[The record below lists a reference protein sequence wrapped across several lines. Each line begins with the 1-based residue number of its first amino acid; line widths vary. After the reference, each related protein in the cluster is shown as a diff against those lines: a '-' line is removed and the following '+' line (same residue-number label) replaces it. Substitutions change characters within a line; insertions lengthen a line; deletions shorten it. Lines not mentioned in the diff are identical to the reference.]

1 MESPLMPRIL
11 PKFPKSNFQR
21 ILDRILHANKLA
33 DFTAFKN
40 TPEDFKTK
48 QQESF
53 QFVESTF
60 PFYIRPEH
68 HVMSLLVPGNSKGEY
83 WGDAAHFL
91 LSNKAHGFPLW
102 SEFEKQIRSTD
113 TKISCMPHIS
123 TNMTK
128 LILKH
133 EQHHQLDQA
142 DGAWFASS
150 PFVLAQLPFQP
161 VLLFQWLT
169 QSLFLLSN
177 FEMQMRYFYAIPVTA
192 RFKPHLMS
200 LHKLLKTTQ
209 RNIGF
214 LFDYLQQQVESK
226 QEIFVGNLKVFEII
240 LNGVLPFLTFWNEKN
255 GHLYVSNLI
264 MKCWEHCD
272 TDGEIFKLER
282 GSMAFKK
289 RNFLF
294 NPDFWRGPSENL
306 RLFGN
311 SNEYLV
317 RGRKDLPDD
326 TTWRKAMKD
335 WNINIETKVNE
346 ITKSARKKHHDY
358 DYLMKNNLEFK
369 KRMKKVKRRSSGL
382 AVEPRDSRILGF
394 VLNVNTLIELEIAIW
409 RALFYIAEEYN
420 ISPANIV
427 QKCGLYDN
435 IDIDTI
441 ESLLSDLN
449 YHYTNYKSLSEF
461 GNEYSVSTIKLTDSL
476 DIQYEV
482 RCQNIVSQCIGA
494 HLNIE
499 NFEKEKDNAMR
510 DWQVVQF
517 LLPCFISLYRVITAA
532 EDSQNDLRQWYEKFL
547 DKLIS
552 TFEDEKVGVR
562 RSSWANIL
570 KDIQNNPDLLSENT
584 HEELLK
590 FFDRVSNKFITK
602 VKICQTA
609 FDHLA
614 RCGFFRAFY
623 EVLETNYGKNKK
635 SSAQSNDIATKPS
648 VYWNWLMWDFF
659 DRMEQAMKEA
669 K

>member
-335 WNINIETKVNE
+335 WNINIETKV
-346 ITKSARKKHHDY
+346 
-358 DYLMKNNLEFK
+358 
-369 KRMKKVKRRSSGL
+369 
-382 AVEPRDSRILGF
+382 
-394 VLNVNTLIELEIAIW
+394 
-409 RALFYIAEEYN
+409 
-420 ISPANIV
+420 
-427 QKCGLYDN
+427 
-435 IDIDTI
+435 
-441 ESLLSDLN
+441 
-449 YHYTNYKSLSEF
+449 
-461 GNEYSVSTIKLTDSL
+461 
-476 DIQYEV
+476 

>member
-177 FEMQMRYFYAIPVTA
+177 FEMQMR
-192 RFKPHLMS
+192 
-200 LHKLLKTTQ
+200 
-209 RNIGF
+209 
-214 LFDYLQQQVESK
+214 
-226 QEIFVGNLKVFEII
+226 
-240 LNGVLPFLTFWNEKN
+240 
-255 GHLYVSNLI
+255 
-264 MKCWEHCD
+264 
-272 TDGEIFKLER
+272 
-282 GSMAFKK
+282 
-289 RNFLF
+289 
-294 NPDFWRGPSENL
+294 
-306 RLFGN
+306 
-311 SNEYLV
+311 
-317 RGRKDLPDD
+317 GRKDLPDD

-382 AVEPRDSRILGF
+382 AVEPRDSRIL
-394 VLNVNTLIELEIAIW
+394 
-409 RALFYIAEEYN
+409 
-420 ISPANIV
+420 
-427 QKCGLYDN
+427 
-435 IDIDTI
+435 
-441 ESLLSDLN
+441 
-449 YHYTNYKSLSEF
+449 EF